1 MSPVRD
7 IMTKLTKTQQKR
19 MLGQIIGKAGRL
31 SPVTTAGADILS
43 VKDFIAIQSICQRA
57 LNKLN
62 K

>member
-1 MSPVRD
+1 
-7 IMTKLTKTQQKR
+7 
-19 MLGQIIGKAGRL
+19 MLGSIIGKAGRL

-57 LNKLN
+57 LNKLD